1 MQGCQPIDLVGLAD
15 LGAGSLLG
23 WLPSGR
29 QAWQAIWLSDCVLP
43 SRLSGCLAR
52 WLASWLGAWSETG
65 CPAGWLDSN
74 VVACLPACLNKGLG
88 CYQDAAK
95 KTSIVQYPANH

>member
-1 MQGCQPIDLVGLAD
+1 MIGV
-15 LGAGSLLG
+15 
-23 WLPSGR
+23 
-29 QAWQAIWLSDCVLP
+29 
-43 SRLSGCLAR
+43 R
-52 WLASWLGAWSETG
+52 WLASWLGDWSEAG

-95 KTSIVQYPANH
+95 KLALCNILQITRMLPGCQVILMSCLWVRSLGCYQDA